1 MNWHKFD
8 LLLILSVFPL
18 CSFSEKLPV
27 SAAAGFEPGHLELG
41 NQYRNSE
48 RGTRH
53 RGTGYCEIQ
62 ELSDLNSNIFTY
74 SL

>member
-41 NQYRNSE
+41 NQYRNSKL
-48 RGTRH
+48 GTRNPAPGN
-53 RGTGYCEIQ
+53 RI
-62 ELSDLNSNIFTY
+62 L
-74 SL
+74 